1 LIYSSSKLAWSFKVL
16 AKRIFMKKIFAALAI
31 VTAMAACNSNTNKEA
46 EIQQAKQYTIDSMKN
61 AAILQEAEARNA
73 EASRATASRTSTK
86 HYSSGS
92 RKTSTYRSYSEP
104 GTLPTASRDAHD
116 RPGWNNKAK
125 GAVIGGVVGAVTGAA
140 VSKDKK
146 GKGAVIGGVVGAAGG
161 YGVGAI
167 LDKKKK
173 E

>member
-1 LIYSSSKLAWSFKVL
+1 
-16 AKRIFMKKIFAALAI
+16 MKKIFAGLAI
-31 VTAMAACNSNTNKEA
+31 VTAMAACNSNNTNKEA
-46 EIQQAKQYTIDSMKN
+46 EIQQARQYTIDSMK
-61 AAILQEAEARNA
+61 AAAALQEAEAKNTA
-73 EASRATASRTSTK
+73 ASRTTTANRTSTR
-86 HYSSGS
+86 HSGTA
-92 RKTSTYRSYSEP
+92 RTSTYRSYSEP
-104 GTLPTASRDAHD
+104 ATLPTAKTSTD
-116 RPGWNNKAK
+116 RPGWSNKAK

-146 GKGAVIGGVVGAAGG
+146 GKGAIIGGVVGAAGG

>member
-1 LIYSSSKLAWSFKVL
+1 MKHILTGLAV
-16 AKRIFMKKIFAALAI
+16 

-46 EIQQAKQYTIDSMKN
+46 EVQQAKQYTIDSMKN
-61 AAILQEAEARNA
+61 AAALQDAEAKN
-73 EASRATASRTSTK
+73 TAANRSTTRHYTSGNRTV
-86 HYSSGS
+86 
-92 RKTSTYRSYSEP
+92 YRSYSEP
-104 GTLPTASRDAHD
+104 GTLPTTTKTD
-116 RPGWNNKAK
+116 RPGWSNKAK

-173 E
+173 N

>member
-1 LIYSSSKLAWSFKVL
+1 
-16 AKRIFMKKIFAALAI
+16 MKHLLTGLAI
-31 VTAMAACNSNTNKEA
+31 VAAMTACNSNSNKEA
-46 EIQQAKQYTIDSMKN
+46 EIQREKQYTIDSMKQ
-61 AAILQEAEARNA
+61 AAALQDAEAKNTVSSKTTTR
-73 EASRATASRTSTK
+73 

-92 RKTSTYRSYSEP
+92 ARSGNGTYRGYSEP
-104 GTLPTASRDAHD
+104 ATLPTAKTNTD
-116 RPGWNNKAK
+116 RPGWSNKAK

-173 E
+173 NQ